1 MSFGIVRS
9 KNKKRQEIGLLLVRR
24 ASRRDDKAIWRIME
38 PIIRAGET
46 YPLASDM
53 SEADA
58 LDYWYGPDDE
68 IFVVEEGDEILGTY
82 HLRPNCAG
90 GGSHIANVGYMTS
103 STATGKGVGRRMVEH
118 SLQQAR
124 EKGFKAIQ
132 FNFVVSTNERA
143 IRLYK
148 DFGFDT
154 IGTVP
159 LAFLHPKQGY
169 VDVLVMFKSL

>member
-1 MSFGIVRS
+1 
-9 KNKKRQEIGLLLVRR
+9 
-24 ASRRDDKAIWRIME
+24 ME

-53 SEADA
+53 SKADA
-58 LDYWYGPDDE
+58 LDYWYGPEDE
-68 IFVVEEGDEILGTY
+68 IFVVEKEGEILGTY
-82 HLRPNCAG
+82 HLRPNWAG
-90 GGSHIANVGYMTS
+90 GGAHVANVGYMTS

-124 EKGFKAIQ
+124 DKGFKAIQ

-143 IRLYK
+143 VRLYRN
-148 DFGFDT
+148 FGFDT

-169 VDVLVMFKSL
+169 VDVLLMFKTL

>member
-1 MSFGIVRS
+1 M
-9 KNKKRQEIGLLLVRR
+9 LVRP
-24 ASRRDDKAIWRIME
+24 ASRRDDEGIWRIME

-53 SEADA
+53 SKADA
-58 LDYWYGPDDE
+58 LNYWHGPEDE
-68 IFVVEEGDEILGTY
+68 VFVVEAGDEILGTY
-82 HLRPNCAG
+82 HLRPNQAG

-103 STATGKGVGRRMVEH
+103 STATGKGVGRQMVEH

-132 FNFVVSTNERA
+132 FNFVVSTNEHA
-143 IRLYK
+143 VRLYK
-148 DFGFDT
+148 NFGFET

-159 LAFLHPKQGY
+159 LAFLHPKRGY
-169 VDVLVMFKSL
+169 VDVLVMFKTL

>member
-1 MSFGIVRS
+1 
-9 KNKKRQEIGLLLVRR
+9 
-24 ASRRDDKAIWRIME
+24 ME

-53 SEADA
+53 SKADA
-58 LDYWYGPDDE
+58 LDYWYGPEDE
-68 IFVVEEGDEILGTY
+68 IFVVEKEREILGTY
-82 HLRPNCAG
+82 HLRPNWAG
-90 GGSHIANVGYMTS
+90 GGAHVANVGYMTS
-103 STATGKGVGRRMVEH
+103 SAATGKGVGRRMVEH

-124 EKGFKAIQ
+124 DKGFKAIQ

-143 IRLYK
+143 VRLYRN
-148 DFGFDT
+148 FGFDT

-169 VDVLVMFKSL
+169 VDVLLMFKTL